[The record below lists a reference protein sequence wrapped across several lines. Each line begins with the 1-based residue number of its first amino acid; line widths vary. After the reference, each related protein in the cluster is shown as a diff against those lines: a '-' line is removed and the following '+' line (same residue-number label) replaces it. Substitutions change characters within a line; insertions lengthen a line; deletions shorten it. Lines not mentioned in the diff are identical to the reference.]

1 MVECSLESFAALTCT
16 NVNFQ
21 PPSCIDQHMEYGQ
34 AALTVRGAANLER
47 LRRVR
52 PLVLLLLLLLLP
64 PTAAAGC

>member
-1 MVECSLESFAALTCT
+1 
-16 NVNFQ
+16 
-21 PPSCIDQHMEYGQ
+21 MEYGQ